1 MALVTN
7 VKGNCPADVE
17 DFSNTFN
24 SPCKDLCGSFTF
36 LRFVLFGI
44 FGPTHNVILSLFE
57 IHEEFLAHKNIFQQ
71 INQPNID
78 LFGSSSFLHLV
89 LCEIFGPHTFLN

>member
-1 MALVTN
+1 MALVSN

-24 SPCKDLCGSFTF
+24 PPSKDLCGSFTF

-44 FGPTHNVILSLFE
+44 FGPTHNVILPLFE
-57 IHEEFLAHKNIFQQ
+57 IREEFLAHKNIFQY
-71 INQPNID
+71 ILTLPTSI
-78 LFGSSSFLHLV
+78 FVGRLV
-89 LCEIFGPHTFLN
+89 FSI

>member
-1 MALVTN
+1 MALVSN

-24 SPCKDLCGSFTF
+24 PPSKDLCGSFTF
-36 LRFVLFGI
+36 LRIVLFGI

-57 IHEEFLAHKNIFQQ
+57 IKFIHKV
-71 INQPNID
+71 
-78 LFGSSSFLHLV
+78 LHFLHNIPMANIYKESLKV
-89 LCEIFGPHTFLN
+89 